1 MNCDKETVKNNESE
15 IYFRLKAKKIPRYK
29 AGPALAKAKTVR
41 LVEVEIDEHKTETSE
56 ELVLNLH
63 LQDKVIGEAITEAAK
78 S

>member
-1 MNCDKETVKNNESE
+1 MNCEKETVKNNESE
-15 IYFRLKAKKIPRYK
+15 IYFRLKAKKVPRFR
-29 AGPALAKAKTVR
+29 AGAELAKAKTVR

-63 LQDKVIGEAITEAAK
+63 LQDKVIGEAVTESVK